1 MSIPFDMKSDDLT
14 SMNALVYQGKNGELF
29 LDRETGFLACVGRF
43 FYKLCGFRDYH
54 LDKIVSCF
62 AKQTDIASSPIAT
75 NNLAFLCGKLAKGCG
90 IDDDTYKKVLTAE
103 KLLRKDPIDAM
114 QRVAAESFLS
124 QLSTDSSLQKQLGS
138 FQAKL
143 GKDLPEARD
152 VQSVLERA
160 QLTSRWSELGLNP
173 TLFNNDYEGAK
184 FLIKTRV
191 IYSIIGYQNST
202 ADGPSKHE
210 IKVDDQNRMMIKKE
224 GSYVAAADLEKD
236 FTFDKEWQE
245 IASKADKKERW
256 NYFSPDGLVC
266 VDRWLHP
273 EFIPVEKL
281 SEKEMVDLRAHA
293 QQFYPEG
300 KAPYSELPRDAVIQI
315 FTNPRKQL
323 PLGDFPL
330 ITRLDASFP
339 VHAAI
344 RIITSDGQVYSTGF
358 GSTVE
363 EDKYT
368 EEGGMLTTING
379 MPTILDYEEFRKH
392 EGRVVTSIPITT
404 EACTKVLDKMIEYRQ
419 KTIRFN
425 LAKQNC
431 VQLAVD
437 ALDETGVKV
446 NTIIKGKDFMR
457 AIGPSSEALPAVGE
471 TVGKMKKTIKNITEG
486 EFGNIPPE
494 LKIVARL
501 VQAVFLVGLSLEEAI
516 AYLPSKLAT
525 LFSNVLVY
533 TLGGAAGSPIAE
545 TKTEGAELLEN
556 SGGLESFSKLIRNP
570 LDLFNEDTSTLSH
583 ALPLIQWQLQQG
595 STAIHMYGKQP
606 AMGILPPP
614 VTEESEAKKKYLVQK
629 YLTNFGIV

>member
-14 SMNALVYQGKNGELF
+14 NMNVLVYQDKNGELF
-29 LDRETGFLACVGRF
+29 LDRKAGFLACVGRF
-43 FYKLCGFRDYH
+43 FYKLFGVRDYH

-62 AKQTDIASSPIAT
+62 AKQTDIASSDIAK
-75 NNLAFLCGKLAKGCG
+75 NNLTFLCGKLAKGCG
-90 IDDDTYKKVLTAE
+90 IDDDTYKKVLAAE
-103 KLLRKDPIDAM
+103 KLLRKDPINAT
-114 QRVAAESFLS
+114 QKVAAEAFLS

-160 QLTSRWSELGLNP
+160 QLTSRWTELGLDLP
-173 TLFNNDYEGAK
+173 LFNNDYEGAK

-202 ADGPSKHE
+202 ADGPTKHE

-224 GSYVAAADLEKD
+224 GTYVVAVELEKD

-245 IASKADKKERW
+245 IASKANRQERW

-273 EFIPVEKL
+273 EFIPVEQL
-281 SEKEMVDLRAHA
+281 SDKEMVDLRAHA
-293 QQFYPEG
+293 QHFYPEG

-315 FTNPRKQL
+315 FTNPRRQI
-323 PLGDFPL
+323 PGGDFPL
-330 ITRLDASFP
+330 ITRLEASFP

-344 RIITSDGQVYSTGF
+344 RVITSDGKVYSTGF

-446 NTIIKGKDFMR
+446 NTIIKGKDFIR
-457 AIGPSSEALPAVGE
+457 AIGPSADALPAVGE
-471 TVGKMKKTIKNITEG
+471 SVGKMKKTILRK
-486 EFGNIPPE
+486 
-494 LKIVARL
+494 A
-501 VQAVFLVGLSLEEAI
+501 SLAI
-516 AYLPSKLAT
+516 YL
-525 LFSNVLVY
+525 
-533 TLGGAAGSPIAE
+533 
-545 TKTEGAELLEN
+545 
-556 SGGLESFSKLIRNP
+556 RN
-570 LDLFNEDTSTLSH
+570 
-583 ALPLIQWQLQQG
+583 
-595 STAIHMYGKQP
+595 
-606 AMGILPPP
+606 
-614 VTEESEAKKKYLVQK
+614 
-629 YLTNFGIV
+629 